1 MKGKSAMRLELA
13 EFPVSRINLG
23 KRFHYDSGILEV
35 NQEEITDLILQ
46 DKRIREASLAV
57 AFPGEKVRITG
68 VRDIVEPRV
77 KVHGSGQVFPGVLG
91 PVVPVGDGKTHRLSG
106 MSIVATAEYEGTL
119 RSGTA
124 VQRSAIL
131 DMWGPGAEASRF
143 SRLVNLT
150 LVLRL
155 AHGLSELEAH
165 TAIQQAECGVAKR
178 LAEVTIGLKPKSV
191 ETYDLSRRKPKLPR
205 VVLIQGCLTDSHR
218 PHSGVSY
225 YGMPIR
231 DSLATVVH
239 PNELMDGAVTI
250 NTTRGVGYVPRT
262 WDWQN
267 HPLVLGLYRE
277 HGKRLNLAG
286 IILERIRFETYHGK
300 EVNAHAASQL
310 AAMLEADGAFFAWLG
325 GGNAFVDVMLTLQA
339 CEQRG
344 IKTVLVTYEHSGKE
358 GVDAPLLFYLPEADA
373 VVSTGSR
380 DRWIELPLAETVV
393 GPYDKI
399 QVLSYPGA
407 PGVPAQDALTLESRD
422 TIIGGVDNL
431 GMQSC
436 TSSLY

>member
-23 KRFHYDSGILEV
+23 KRFQYDSGLLEV
-35 NQEEITDLILQ
+35 NQQELVELILQ
-46 DKRIREASLAV
+46 DKRIREASLAIAV
-57 AFPGEKVRITG
+57 PGEKVRITG

-91 PVVPVGDGKTHRLSG
+91 PVVPVGEGKTHRLSG

-143 SRLVNLT
+143 SRLINLV

-155 AHGLSELEAH
+155 AQGLSELEAH
-165 TAIQQAECGVAKR
+165 AAIQRAEFEAAKR
-178 LAEVTIGLKPKSV
+178 LAESTIGLTPVNV
-191 ETYDLSRRKPKLPR
+191 ESYDLARKEELPV

-218 PHSGVSY
+218 LHSGVSY
-225 YGMPIR
+225 YGLCIR
-231 DSLATVVH
+231 DSLATVIH

-267 HPLVLGLYRE
+267 HPLVLGLYKE
-277 HGKRLNLAG
+277 HGNRLNFAG
-286 IILERIRFETYHGK
+286 VILERIRFEVYHGK
-300 EVNAHAASQL
+300 EVNAHTASQVADL
-310 AAMLEADGAFFAWLG
+310 LGADGAFLAWLG
-325 GGNAFVDVMLTLQA
+325 GGNAFIDVMLTLQA

-358 GVDAPLLFYLPEADA
+358 GVDAPLLFYLPEANA

-380 DRWIELPLAETVV
+380 DRWIQLPAAERVL

-407 PGVPAQDALTLESRD
+407 PGVPAQHALTLESRD